1 MSTIKEPDHEAELV
15 KSVKALWAKDPATG
29 RSIVDRALGF
39 CGVDKISLMNDR
51 QKRILKSQV
60 DELLSLPF

>member
-1 MSTIKEPDHEAELV
+1 MSTIKEPDHETELE
-15 KSVKALWAKDPATG
+15 KSVKALWAQDPATG

-39 CGVDKISLMNDR
+39 CGVDRISLMNDR